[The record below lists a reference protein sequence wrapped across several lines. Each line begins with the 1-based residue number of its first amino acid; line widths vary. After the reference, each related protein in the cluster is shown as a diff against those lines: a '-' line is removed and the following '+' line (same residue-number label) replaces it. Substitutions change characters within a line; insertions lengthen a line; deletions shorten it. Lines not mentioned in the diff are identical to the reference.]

1 MSLYW
6 AKNRNMIPTMIR
18 AIPIATDAEPL
29 LLPAAIRFLPATVKL
44 FLLCR
49 RSMMRLSPHQVSSIH
64 QHAALFLLEDVPVF
78 HHEGCILESVD
89 VGKRIALNGDDVG
102 KGAWRDHANIA

>member
-6 AKNRNMIPTMIR
+6 AKNRNMTPTMIR

-29 LLPAAIRFLPATVKL
+29 LLPAAIRFLPATANC

-49 RSMMRLSPHQVSSIH
+49 HSMMRLSPHQVFFPFVDLYK
-64 QHAALFLLEDVPVF
+64 QVALFPLEDAPIF
-78 HHEGCILESVD
+78 HHEGCILEGVD
-89 VGKRIALNGDDVG
+89 VCQRIAL
-102 KGAWRDHANIA
+102 